1 MLFDIDLDNQRLIET
16 APCPPPWQM
25 SLIFSPTICLDCK
38 QRIDVL
44 YRCLK
49 EWNIEMDCENI
60 LDCDDCVSCNICDFY
75 GLDFD
80 ENAKQTNKTNTK
92 DVNEDFYI
100 VLSVT
105 FSLAGTISTII
116 MM

>member
-1 MLFDIDLDNQRLIET
+1 
-16 APCPPPWQM
+16 M
-25 SLIFSPTICLDCK
+25 SLIFSSTICLDCK

-60 LDCDDCVSCNICDFY
+60 LDCDDCVSCKICDFY

-80 ENAKQTNKTNTK
+80 ENGALIL
-92 DVNEDFYI
+92 VE
-100 VLSVT
+100 L
-105 FSLAGTISTII
+105 LTISSLFKTFFS
-116 MM
+116 

>member
-1 MLFDIDLDNQRLIET
+1 MFDIKWEKQRLLET

-25 SLIFSPTICLDCK
+25 SLIFSSSICLNCK

-80 ENAKQTNKTNTK
+80 ENAKQANKTNTN
-92 DVNEDFYI
+92 DVDEDLYI
-100 VLSVT
+100 VLLVT
-105 FSLAGTISTII
+105 FPLGGMITSTIL
-116 MM
+116 M

>member
-1 MLFDIDLDNQRLIET
+1 
-16 APCPPPWQM
+16 
-25 SLIFSPTICLDCK
+25 
-38 QRIDVL
+38 
-44 YRCLK
+44 
-49 EWNIEMDCENI
+49 MDCENI

-92 DVNEDFYI
+92 DVDEDLNN

-105 FSLAGTISTII
+105 FSLAGTISIII

>member
-25 SLIFSPTICLDCK
+25 SLIFSSTICLDCK

-49 EWNIEMDCENI
+49 EWNTKI
-60 LDCDDCVSCNICDFY
+60 FY
-75 GLDFD
+75 GMIYKIQKN
-80 ENAKQTNKTNTK
+80 ENK
-92 DVNEDFYI
+92 
-100 VLSVT
+100 
-105 FSLAGTISTII
+105 II
-116 MM
+116 IFNQLI